1 MRVREPAQKVRPI
14 EAGAQCSLRRGGKG
28 KGKGKGK
35 RGKKGKEGGGKEVK
49 VQIRV
54 KNSNFAHEWVSKAI
68 SCIRHLFLSTGHF
81 PKSQMK

>member
-1 MRVREPAQKVRPI
+1 MRVREPARFVQKVRPI

-28 KGKGKGK
+28 KGKE
-35 RGKKGKEGGGKEVK
+35 GKEGGGKEVK

-68 SCIRHLFLSTGHF
+68 SCIRIFWHLFLSTGHF